1 MPSPTDRRPAP
12 VAHLFAALLLTA
24 CAQPALRPAPEA
36 AAPAPPPPPP
46 PVVIVESVAP
56 PLPPPP
62 EDLAAR
68 RVLAWHERLR
78 TLPAAELAREQAR
91 LQNPAGPVEV
101 LELAL
106 LLGQVRAPGDLQ
118 RALALLDP
126 LVRDNGSPLTPLA
139 RLLQARLAEQ
149 RRLEDLAERQAQQ
162 IREQQRRI
170 EQLGQQIEQLRAI
183 ERSLASRPPPPAAS
197 APAPAPR

>member
-1 MPSPTDRRPAP
+1 MPFPTDRRPAP
-12 VAHLFAALLLTA
+12 VAHLFAVLVLTA
-24 CAQPALRPAPEA
+24 CAQPAVLPVPAA
-36 AAPAPPPPPP
+36 VPAPPPPPP
-46 PVVIVESVAP
+46 PVVIVEPAP
-56 PLPPPP
+56 ALPPPP

-68 RVLAWHERLR
+68 RLLAWHERLR

-91 LQNPAGPVEV
+91 LQNPAGPAEV

-126 LVRDNGSPLTPLA
+126 LVRDNGSPLAPLA
-139 RLLQARLAEQ
+139 RLLQSRLAEQ

-162 IREQQRRI
+162 IRDQQRRI

-183 ERSLASRPPPPAAS
+183 ERSLGSRPPPAAS
-197 APAPAPR
+197 APAPR

>member
-1 MPSPTDRRPAP
+1 MPFPTDRRLASL
-12 VAHLFAALLLTA
+12 VAALLLA
-24 CAQPALRPAPEA
+24 GCAQPVPPPAPAVAPA
-36 AAPAPPPPPP
+36 AAPPPP
-46 PVVIVESVAP
+46 PVVIVEPGP

-68 RVLAWHERLR
+68 RLLAWHERLR
-78 TLPAAELAREQAR
+78 TLPAADLAREQAR
-91 LQNPAGPVEV
+91 LQNPAGPAEV

-139 RLLQARLAEQ
+139 RLLQSRLAEQ
-149 RRLEDLAERQAQQ
+149 RRLEELAERQAQQ
-162 IREQQRRI
+162 IRDQQRRI

-183 ERSLASRPPPPAAS
+183 ERSLGSRPAAS
-197 APAPAPR
+197 APPPR

>member
-1 MPSPTDRRPAP
+1 MPFPTDRRPAP
-12 VAHLFAALLLTA
+12 VAHLLAALLLTA
-24 CAQPALRPAPEA
+24 CAQPAVLPVPE

-46 PVVIVESVAP
+46 PVVIVESVPA

-126 LVRDNGSPLTPLA
+126 IVRDNSSPLTPLA
-139 RLLQARLAEQ
+139 RLLQTRLAEQ

-183 ERSLASRPPPPAAS
+183 ERSLGSRPPPAAS
-197 APAPAPR
+197 APAPAPAPR